1 MQLLRHYREK
11 LYLFF
16 LMLITKKC
24 FELIFHVCDS
34 ICEKKHTSRDN
45 AISRTKS
52 RCIYLKMGIFRYTI
66 YDVHMLFDENPF
78 AQSIPLTMLL
88 PGITSIHDQVK

>member
-1 MQLLRHYREK
+1 
-11 LYLFF
+11 
-16 LMLITKKC
+16 
-24 FELIFHVCDS
+24 
-34 ICEKKHTSRDN
+34 
-45 AISRTKS
+45 
-52 RCIYLKMGIFRYTI
+52 MGIFRYTI